1 MDSNLVDDNKLI
13 AVIAL
18 LASCLIVVSV
28 LFGMTYFADIR
39 SQNPQHLDIKSC
51 YIKE

>member
-1 MDSNLVDDNKLI
+1 MESNRVDDNKLI
-13 AVIAL
+13 ALIAL

-28 LFGMTYFADIR
+28 LFGMTYYSDIR
-39 SQNPQHLDIKSC
+39 GQNPQHLDIKSC